1 MESRSRAEIGK
12 RTRRMDDLIERARVL
27 YRGADAAHD
36 FDHVLRVLALVRR
49 IGPAEGADMRLL
61 EAATLLH
68 DIARAEEGHTGVD
81 HAQAGAEQAREI
93 VRSWG
98 TASRRPRPSPRPS
111 PPTVFAPGFPPNRWK
126 PVSFTMPTNSMP
138 SGRSASAGLLP
149 SPAGRGSVYGPLCR
163 PRRRPAGRSITPPGV
178 RVSSSPSNSPAWPI
192 RSTRRR
198 PGPSPVSA
206 TPSWW
211 TFSDGWRRK
220 YGGKGEG
227 FRRTSI

>member
-1 MESRSRAEIGK
+1 
-12 RTRRMDDLIERARVL
+12 MDDLIERARVL

-98 TASRRPRPSPRPS
+98 YSIEEAEAIAQAIAAHRFRSGVPPESVEARVLYDADKLDAIGAIGIGRAFAFAGQKGQRLWTPVPAEATASREIDH
-111 PPTVFAPGFPPNRWK
+111 
-126 PVSFTMPTNSMP
+126 
-138 SGRSASAGLLP
+138 ASW
-149 SPAGRGSVYGPLCR
+149 
-163 PRRRPAGRSITPPGV
+163 
-178 RVSSSPSNSPAWPI
+178 SPSVEFAVKLSRLADSLYTETARAI
-192 RSTRRR
+192 ARERHAFM
-198 PGPSPVSA
+198 VD
-206 TPSWW
+206 
-211 TFSDGWRRK
+211 F
-220 YGGKGEG
+220 
-227 FRRTSI
+227 FRRLEAEVRGER